1 MYRPG
6 LFTLN
11 WWWLLKWRKN
21 LLSSIH
27 EHVVYGGELCLFPH
41 QSLLDGGMHD
51 AG

>member
-21 LLSSIH
+21 LLSSIR